1 MAGARC
7 RATLAEDRADRPL
20 DPGDRGSDRRGL
32 SAVRHGA
39 GDRLARSRPDQ
50 FFLGRGGR
58 RIRVGVDD
66 DDRRRHRDW
75 RTRPFH
81 LAGADA
87 SLADAGAARDPCRD
101 ASLDRRVWRARRLV
115 WGEAGDRQQPADL
128 AGLGAQSRLALCGA
142 SGRRRAHRALWS
154 RSRVR
159 AAAATGCLSRL
170 GRSGCGERLIM
181 LLASTGLLFAFLV
194 AFSMPIVFALGAA
207 AILGLVLGGYSLEML
222 ASSLIGASQNWILLA
237 IPSFIFAGTV
247 MERCGM
253 SNALVDLA
261 RALVGWLRGGLG
273 MSVIV
278 VSYFFSDICG
288 SKMAEVS
295 ALGSTLMPPLRRAG
309 YRSAD
314 GASLIASGTAMGM
327 LVPPAIFMIV
337 IGEVTNVSVAALFLA
352 GFIPA
357 AVIGVCLCAL
367 VAIQAHLLGWPKVTR
382 PSLAFLLHSLR
393 QAAVPL
399 VIPLVIL
406 GGFYLGAFTATEAG
420 AIVALYS
427 LLAAR
432 LYYRNLSWREIV
444 GIGYESAVLTAVV
457 IFLLAV
463 ATIFQ
468 YLMGV
473 TGVPLLLG
481 ELLRPLESAHWLFL
495 VGVAL
500 ITMVFGMVLEGLP
513 AAVVLIPVVFPIA
526 MRLGINPIHFDIVQT
541 AAVGIGLFLPP
552 MGVGLLMAL
561 KFADVSVGQHARGYW
576 PYVLALLI
584 GLMLI
589 ICLPE
594 LSLAIPRSAG
604 FVR

>member
-1 MAGARC
+1 
-7 RATLAEDRADRPL
+7 
-20 DPGDRGSDRRGL
+20 
-32 SAVRHGA
+32 
-39 GDRLARSRPDQ
+39 
-50 FFLGRGGR
+50 
-58 RIRVGVDD
+58 
-66 DDRRRHRDW
+66 
-75 RTRPFH
+75 
-81 LAGADA
+81 
-87 SLADAGAARDPCRD
+87 
-101 ASLDRRVWRARRLV
+101 
-115 WGEAGDRQQPADL
+115 
-128 AGLGAQSRLALCGA
+128 
-142 SGRRRAHRALWS
+142 
-154 RSRVR
+154 
-159 AAAATGCLSRL
+159 
-170 GRSGCGERLIM
+170 M
-181 LLASTGLLFAFLV
+181 LLTVTAVIFVCLIAL
-194 AFSMPIVFALGAA
+194 SMPIVFALGLAGVV
-207 AILGLVLGGYSLEML
+207 GLTIGGYPLQMVG
-222 ASSLIGASQNWILLA
+222 SSLIAGSQNWVLLA

-309 YRSAD
+309 YRPED
-314 GASLIASGTAMGM
+314 GASLIAAGTAMGM

-337 IGEVTNVSVAALFLA
+337 IGEVTNVSVVALFLA

-357 AVIGVCLCAL
+357 AVIGVCLCTL
-367 VAIQAHLLGWPKVTR
+367 VAIQAHLLGWPKDTR
-382 PSLAFLLHSLR
+382 PSLMFLLRSLR
-393 QAAVPL
+393 DAAVPL

-420 AIVALYS
+420 AVVALYS

-432 LYYRNLSWREIV
+432 LYYRNLTWAQILH
-444 GIGYESAVLTAVV
+444 IGYDSAVLTAAVV
-457 IFLLAV
+457 FLLAV
-463 ATIFQ
+463 TTIFQ

-473 TGVPLLLG
+473 TGVPVLLG
-481 ELLRPLESAHWLFL
+481 EILRPLESVLWLFL

-526 MRLGINPIHFDIVQT
+526 TRLGINPIHFDIVQT

-561 KFADVSVGQHARGYW
+561 KFAEVSVGQHAKGYW

-594 LSLAIPRSAG
+594 LSLMIPQRRRRALNGAAILPPQPVCRPS
-604 FVR
+604 R

>member
-1 MAGARC
+1 M
-7 RATLAEDRADRPL
+7 L
-20 DPGDRGSDRRGL
+20 
-32 SAVRHGA
+32 
-39 GDRLARSRPDQ
+39 
-50 FFLGRGGR
+50 
-58 RIRVGVDD
+58 
-66 DDRRRHRDW
+66 
-75 RTRPFH
+75 
-81 LAGADA
+81 
-87 SLADAGAARDPCRD
+87 
-101 ASLDRRVWRARRLV
+101 
-115 WGEAGDRQQPADL
+115 
-128 AGLGAQSRLALCGA
+128 
-142 SGRRRAHRALWS
+142 
-154 RSRVR
+154 
-159 AAAATGCLSRL
+159 AAAATIFVV
-170 GRSGCGERLIM
+170 LI
-181 LLASTGLLFAFLV
+181 GL
-194 AFSMPIVFALGAA
+194 SMPIVFALGAA
-207 AILGLVLGGYSLEML
+207 AIAGLWLGGYSMQML
-222 ASSLIGASQNWILLA
+222 PSSLVAGSQNWVLLA
-237 IPSFIFAGTV
+237 IPCFIFAGSV

-253 SNALVDLA
+253 SHALVDLA
-261 RALVGWLRGGLG
+261 RAMVGWLRGGLG

-295 ALGSTLMPPLRRAG
+295 ALGSTLMPPLTRAG
-309 YRSAD
+309 SRPED

-337 IGEVTNVSVAALFLA
+337 IGEVTNVSVVALFLA

-357 AVIGVCLCAL
+357 AVIGACLCIL
-367 VAIQAHLLGWPKVTR
+367 VAIQAHLLGWPKDTR
-382 PSLAFLLHSLR
+382 PSLAFLLHALR
-393 QAAVPL
+393 EAAVPM

-427 LLAAR
+427 LGAAR
-432 LYYRNLSWREIV
+432 LYYRNLSWMQILQ
-444 GIGYESAVLTAVV
+444 IGYESAVLTAVV
-457 IFLLAV
+457 VFLLAV

-481 ELLRPLESAHWLFL
+481 ELLKPLESAHWMFL
-495 VGVAL
+495 LGVAL

-561 KFADVSVGQHARGYW
+561 KFAEGSVGQHAGTYW
-576 PYVLALLI
+576 PYVLALLV

-604 FVR
+604 FLV